1 MDKLIHTALNSLH
14 SARIRQN
21 VSSQNLSNAQVPGF
35 RGDEIGG
42 RFGSIFLESDSTLST
57 RVFTKRSEAGLFSDL
72 QGELR
77 QTNEQND
84 VAIVGDGYFLIE
96 GKSGELAMSRRGDL
110 TVGLDKTLRNG
121 ADEVILDT
129 SLTPI
134 TMPQFKKL
142 FVSENGQIY
151 IQPVGAADG
160 ARVLVNQIA
169 MTSGQDMQL
178 AKDIDGAIR
187 PMGDFVREQFNPDQN
202 VRLKQGY
209 LETSNVSVF
218 DELINN
224 VEIQKQYQLNVKL
237 ISLAKELD
245 EAGSALMRL
254 PNN

>member
-1 MDKLIHTALNSLH
+1 M
-14 SARIRQN
+14 
-21 VSSQNLSNAQVPGF
+21 
-35 RGDEIGG
+35 
-42 RFGSIFLESDSTLST
+42 
-57 RVFTKRSEAGLFSDL
+57 
-72 QGELR
+72 
-77 QTNEQND
+77 
-84 VAIVGDGYFLIE
+84 IE

-110 TVGLDKTLRNG
+110 TIGLYKTLRNG
-121 ADEVILDT
+121 ADEVMLDT

-151 IQPVGAADG
+151 IQPVGAVDG
-160 ARVLVNQIA
+160 TRVLVNQIA
-169 MTSGQDMQL
+169 MTSGQDIEL
-178 AKDIDGAIR
+178 AKDTDGAIR
-187 PMGDFVREQFNPDQN
+187 PKGDFVREQFNPDKN

-245 EAGSALMRL
+245 EAGSALIRL

>member
-1 MDKLIHTALNSLH
+1 MDKLIHTALNSLN

-57 RVFTKRSEAGLFSDL
+57 RVFTKRSEAGLFSDQ

-77 QTNEQND
+77 QTGQPSD

-110 TVGLDKTLRNG
+110 TIALDKTLRNG
-121 ADEVILDT
+121 ADEVVLDT

-134 TMPQFKKL
+134 IMPPFKKL
-142 FVSENGQIY
+142 FISESGQIY
-151 IQPVGAADG
+151 IQPVGAPDG
-160 ARVLVNQIA
+160 TRVLVNQIA
-169 MTSGQDMQL
+169 LTSGQDIEL
-178 AKDIDGAIR
+178 GKDTDGAIR
-187 PMGDFVREQFNPDQN
+187 PKGDFVREQFNPDQN

>member
-1 MDKLIHTALNSLH
+1 MDKLIHTALNSLN

-42 RFGSIFLESDSTLST
+42 RFGSIFLESDSTLNT
-57 RVFTKRSEAGLFSDL
+57 RVFTKRSEAGLFSDQ

-77 QTNEQND
+77 QTGQQSD
-84 VAIVGDGYFLIE
+84 VAIVGGGYFLIE

-110 TVGLDKTLRNG
+110 TIALDKTLRNG
-121 ADEVILDT
+121 ADEVVLDT

-134 TMPQFKKL
+134 IMPAFKKL
-142 FVSENGQIY
+142 FVNENGQIY
-151 IQPVGAADG
+151 IQPVGAPDG
-160 ARVLVNQIA
+160 TKVLVNQIA
-169 MTSGQDMQL
+169 LTSGQDIEL
-178 AKDIDGAIR
+178 GKDTDGSIR
-187 PMGDFVREQFNPDQN
+187 PKGNFVREQFNPDQN

>member
-1 MDKLIHTALNSLH
+1 MDKLIHTALNSLN

-57 RVFTKRSEAGLFSDL
+57 RVFTKRSEAGLFSDQ

-77 QTNEQND
+77 QTGQPSD
-84 VAIVGDGYFLIE
+84 VAIIGDGYFLIE

-110 TVGLDKTLRNG
+110 TIALDKTLRNG
-121 ADEVILDT
+121 ADEVVLDT

-134 TMPQFKKL
+134 IMPPFKKL
-142 FVSENGQIY
+142 SISESGQIY
-151 IQPVGAADG
+151 IQPVGAPDG
-160 ARVLVNQIA
+160 TRVLVNQIA
-169 MTSGQDMQL
+169 LTSGQDIEL
-178 AKDIDGAIR
+178 GKDTDGAIR
-187 PMGDFVREQFNPDQN
+187 PKGDFVREQFNPDQN

>member
-160 ARVLVNQIA
+160 TRVLVNQIA

-237 ISLAKELD
+237 LSLAKELD

>member
-42 RFGSIFLESDSTLST
+42 RFGSIFLESDATLNT
-57 RVFTKRSEAGLFSDL
+57 RVFTKRSESGLFSDQ

-77 QTNEQND
+77 QTGQSTD

-110 TVGLDKTLRNG
+110 TIALDKTLRNG
-121 ADEVILDT
+121 ADEVVLDT

-134 TMPQFKKL
+134 IMPPFKKL
-142 FVSENGQIY
+142 FVSESGEVY
-151 IQPVGAADG
+151 IQPVGAAEG
-160 ARVLVNQIA
+160 TKVLVNQIA
-169 MTSGQDMQL
+169 MTSGQDIEL
-178 AKDIDGAIR
+178 GKDVDGSIR
-187 PMGDFVREQFNPDQN
+187 PKGNFVREQFNPDQN

>member
-160 ARVLVNQIA
+160 TRVLVNQIA